1 LSSVFLGDRGG
12 GSANH
17 WALFCCLAV
26 ALEQKIEDEDEF
38 EDDFGMAKT
47 LWPSP
52 LICEICGICG
62 SNFGVGVD
70 EAQPGFN
77 EVRMKER
84 RFSRAV
90 WTRDR
95 HNRRAFVQG
104 TPYHGSHAS
113 ALGSNRRLTKRPS
126 VRLPS
131 SPIRINSPGCPEAAS

>member
-1 LSSVFLGDRGG
+1 
-12 GSANH
+12 
-17 WALFCCLAV
+17 
-26 ALEQKIEDEDEF
+26 
-38 EDDFGMAKT
+38 MAKT
-47 LWPSP
+47 LPP
-52 LICEICGICG
+52 YLIICEICGICG